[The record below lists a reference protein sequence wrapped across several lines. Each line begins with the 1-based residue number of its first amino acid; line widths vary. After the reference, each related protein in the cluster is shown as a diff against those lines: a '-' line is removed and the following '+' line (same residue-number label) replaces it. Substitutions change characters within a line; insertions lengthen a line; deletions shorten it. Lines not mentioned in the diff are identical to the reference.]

1 MINAMIFAAGLGTRL
16 KPYTANCPKALV
28 ELAGKPLLEHCILK
42 LKAFGVDRIV
52 INVHHFADQI
62 EEFLLSK
69 DNFGMDIRIS
79 DERELL
85 LDTGGAIKN
94 ARPLFIPNAPV
105 LIYNVDVL
113 SSLKLEDLFAAH
125 QRSQS
130 LATLNMR
137 DKNTS
142 RCLCFNKE
150 GLLSGWKDEA
160 KGEVKIVNE
169 TFNTSDDFSF
179 SGIHIIDSQLLDLIE
194 EEAVFSIID
203 LYLRLAKNHRIAG
216 YYDTSDIWMDL
227 GKPEQLQKAEEL
239 LKTDLNGSY

>member
-62 EEFLLSK
+62 EAFLLSN

-85 LDTGGAIKN
+85 LDTGGAIKK
-94 ARPLFIPNAPV
+94 AKPLFIPNAPV
-105 LIYNVDVL
+105 LIYNVDIL

-125 QRSQS
+125 TGNQA
-130 LATLNMR
+130 LATLNLR

-142 RCLCFNKE
+142 RCLCFNKD
-150 GLLSGWKDEA
+150 GLLSGWKDESS
-160 KGEVKIVNE
+160 GEVKIVNE
-169 TFNTSDDFSF
+169 TYKASETFSF
-179 SGIHIIDSQLLDLIE
+179 SGIHIIDSKLLGLIE
-194 EEAVFSIID
+194 EGAVFSIID
-203 LYLRLAKNHRIAG
+203 LYLRLAKKHRIVG
-216 YYDTSDIWMDL
+216 YYDSSDIWMDL
-227 GKPEQLQKAEEL
+227 GKPEQLHKAEEI
-239 LKTDLNGSY
+239 LNSNTNDS

>member
-16 KPYTANCPKALV
+16 KPYTTNCPKALV

-69 DNFGMDIRIS
+69 ANFDMDIRIS

-85 LDTGGAIKN
+85 LDTGGAIKK
-94 ARPLFIPNAPV
+94 AKSLFIPNAPI
-105 LIYNVDVL
+105 LIYNVDIL

-125 QRSQS
+125 KSNQA
-130 LATLNMR
+130 LATLNLR

-150 GLLSGWKDEA
+150 GLLSGWKNDA
-160 KGEVKIVNE
+160 SGEVKIVNE
-169 TFNTSDDFSF
+169 TINTSDAFSF
-179 SGIHIIDSQLLDLIE
+179 SGIHIIESQLLDLIE

-203 LYLRLAKNHRIAG
+203 LYLRLAKSYRIAG
-216 YYDTSDIWMDL
+216 YYDSSDLWMDL
-227 GKPEQLQKAEEL
+227 GKPEQLLLAEEL
-239 LKTDLNGSY
+239 LKK